1 MTTDLI
7 KVSHFH
13 TYQHGKTTVL
23 DFGLAIVVEE
33 FTTVS
38 EEERVKSNI
47 SRHRSVE
54 QWIFVEKRNRL
65 GLFGSGVSHFEGAQ
79 GRLAFSNWVRERQ
92 SAAEERNECCCSEGE
107 FHGRKVLTRCEI
119 FEETSCETM
128 MRNFDDRLL
137 SSVRRLRS
145 ILPSFPAS
153 SGRFTGCD
161 PDAFQTSQTLL
172 R

>member
-1 MTTDLI
+1 
-7 KVSHFH
+7 
-13 TYQHGKTTVL
+13 
-23 DFGLAIVVEE
+23 
-33 FTTVS
+33 
-38 EEERVKSNI
+38 
-47 SRHRSVE
+47 
-54 QWIFVEKRNRL
+54 
-65 GLFGSGVSHFEGAQ
+65 
-79 GRLAFSNWVRERQ
+79 LAFSNWVRERQ

-107 FHGRKVLTRCEI
+107 FHGRKVLARCEI
-119 FEETSCETM
+119 FKETSCETM
-128 MRNFDDRLL
+128 IRNFHDRLL